1 MLRKPKLFTG
11 RLAAVF
17 LGTFV
22 LPLAAQQPPPARE
35 FVPGQLIVGF
45 KSPQALDRAVD
56 ELKQAEQ
63 SGGLAARGAR
73 SSSVGI
79 ERLSDKSAKVNF
91 DFRSRSGTKLA
102 EGAELEALEDY
113 AKALTQQN
121 PNVEYAHPNWVL
133 QLQRDRIQDPVFLED
148 MPPDTRVQI
157 SRSMPSEPNDPVFR
171 SGLLWH
177 YLPPPAGMNAIGAW
191 PTAKGDKAIV
201 VAVIDTGMLPDHPD
215 IKGSGNVLTGYDF
228 ISDPDRRGEGAPRG
242 RNADPTDRGDAC
254 PPRLPT
260 SSWHGTHVSGT
271 VGAAGTNNNVGIAG
285 VNWSVSVL
293 PVRALGRCGG
303 TIEDLA
309 AAVRWSAG
317 LDVPDVPKN
326 ERKADIIN
334 LSLGIRLE
342 CKPQFVGALLDAIA
356 AARNAGTT
364 IVVAAGNESVDI
376 AGVTPSGCPG
386 VISVAAADQ
395 RGHLTPYS
403 NFGHV
408 TIMAPGGDL
417 RRDDDQDN
425 RPDGVWSLVA
435 PSTEHPAGVAAYE
448 GTSMAAP
455 HVTAAIALALTA
467 KPELRGKP
475 DEIEALLTRSLA
487 PLPDGACS
495 KACGRGLLDAKR
507 MVEPEMSTSSTSS
520 KPK

>member
-1 MLRKPKLFTG
+1 MLRKPKLSTG
-11 RLAAVF
+11 GLAAVF
-17 LGTFV
+17 LGAFI
-22 LPLAAQQPPPARE
+22 LPLAAQQPPAPD

-45 KSPQALDRAVD
+45 KSAQDLDKTVN

-79 ERLSDKSAKVNF
+79 ERLSDKSAKINF

-102 EGAELEALEDY
+102 EGAELEALQEY
-113 AKALTQQN
+113 ARLLAQK
-121 PNVEYAHPNWVL
+121 PDVEYAHPNWVL
-133 QLQRDRIQDPVFLED
+133 QLQRDRILDPVYLED
-148 MPPDTRVQI
+148 LPPDTRVQI

-177 YLPPPAGMNAIGAW
+177 YLAPPAGMNAMGAW
-191 PTAKGDKAIV
+191 SRVKGDRAIV

-215 IKGSGNVLTGYDF
+215 IKGSGNVLKGYDF
-228 ISDPDRRGEGAPRG
+228 ISDPTRKGDGAAQG
-242 RNADPTDRGDAC
+242 RNADSTDRGDAC
-254 PPRLPT
+254 PPRLPS

-271 VGAAGTNNNVGIAG
+271 VGAAGTNNEIGIAG
-285 VNWSVSVL
+285 VNWQVSVL

-317 LDVPDVPKN
+317 LDVPDVPRN

-342 CKPQFVGALLDAIA
+342 CKPEMVGALLDAIG
-356 AARNAGTT
+356 AARKAGTT
-364 IVVAAGNESVDI
+364 VVAAAGNESVDI
-376 AGVTPSGCPG
+376 KGVTPSGCPG

-395 RGHLTPYS
+395 RGYLTPYS
-403 NFGHV
+403 NFGNV

-435 PSTEHPAGVAAYE
+435 PSKEHPAGVAAYE

-475 DEIEALLTRSLA
+475 DEIEALLTRSVA
-487 PLPDGACS
+487 KRPDGACS
-495 KACGRGLLDAKR
+495 KPCGPGLLDAKR
-507 MVEPEMSTSSTSS
+507 MVEPELFTSS
-520 KPK
+520 K

>member
-1 MLRKPKLFTG
+1 MLRKPKLSTG
-11 RLAAVF
+11 GLAAVF
-17 LGTFV
+17 LGAFV
-22 LPLAAQQPPPARE
+22 LPLAAQQPPPAPD

-45 KSPQALDRAVD
+45 KSAQDLDKTVN

-79 ERLSDKSAKVNF
+79 ERLSDKSAKINF
-91 DFRSRSGTKLA
+91 DFRSRSGLRLA
-102 EGAELEALEDY
+102 EGAELEALQEY
-113 AKALTQQN
+113 ARLLAQK
-121 PNVEYAHPNWVL
+121 PDVEYAHPNWVL
-133 QLQRDRIQDPVFLED
+133 QLQRDRIMDPVYLED
-148 MPPDTRVQI
+148 LPPDTRVQI
-157 SRSMPSEPNDPVFR
+157 SRAMPSEPNDPVFR

-177 YLPPPAGMNAIGAW
+177 YLEPPVGMNAMGAW
-191 PTAKGDKAIV
+191 PKAKGDRAIV

-215 IKGSGNVLTGYDF
+215 IKGSGNVLKGYDF
-228 ISDPDRRGEGAPRG
+228 ISDPTRKGDSAATG

-254 PPRLPT
+254 PPRLP
-260 SSWHGTHVSGT
+260 SASWHGSHVSGT
-271 VGAAGTNNNVGIAG
+271 VGAAGTNNEVGIAG
-285 VNWSVSVL
+285 VNWQVSVL

-309 AAVRWSAG
+309 AAIRWSAG
-317 LDVPDVPKN
+317 LDVPDVPRN

-342 CKPQFVGALLDAIA
+342 CKPQFVGALLEAID
-356 AARNAGTT
+356 AARKAGTT
-364 IVVAAGNESVDI
+364 VVAAAGNEGVDI
-376 AGVTPSGCPG
+376 KGVTPSGCPG

-403 NFGHV
+403 NFGNV

-435 PSTEHPAGVAAYE
+435 PSKEHPAGVAAYE

-475 DEIEALLTRSLA
+475 DEIAALLTRSVA
-487 PLPDGACS
+487 KRPDRACS
-495 KACGRGLLDAKR
+495 KPCGPGLLDAKR
-507 MVEPEMSTSSTSS
+507 LVEPELFTSS
-520 KPK
+520 K

>member
-1 MLRKPKLFTG
+1 MLRKPKRSTG
-11 RLAAVF
+11 GLAAIF
-17 LGTFV
+17 IGALG
-22 LPLAAQQPPPARE
+22 LPASAQQPAAE

-45 KSPQALDRAVD
+45 KSPQALDSAVD
-56 ELKQAEQ
+56 DLKQAER
-63 SGGLAARGAR
+63 SGGLAARGAS

-79 ERLSDKSAKVNF
+79 ERLSEKSAKVSF
-91 DFRSRSGTKLA
+91 DFRSRSGAKLA
-102 EGAELEALEDY
+102 ESAELDALQDY
-113 AKALTQQN
+113 ARLLTQQN

-133 QLQRDRIQDPVFLED
+133 QLQRDRIQDPIYLED

-157 SRSMPSEPNDPVFR
+157 SRAVPSEPNDPAFR
-171 SGLLWH
+171 TGLLWH
-177 YLPPPAGMNAIGAW
+177 YLPPPNGMNALGAW
-191 PTAKGDKAIV
+191 SLVKGDKAVV
-201 VAVIDTGMLPDHPD
+201 VAVIDTGLLPDHPD
-215 IKGSGNVLTGYDF
+215 IKSSGNVLQGYDF
-228 ISDPDRRGEGAPRG
+228 ISDPARSGNSNAQG
-242 RNADPTDRGDAC
+242 RSTDPTDRGDAC

-285 VNWSVSVL
+285 INWHVSVL

-309 AAVRWSAG
+309 AAIRWSAG
-317 LDVPDVPKN
+317 LDVPDVQRN

-334 LSLGIRLE
+334 MSLGIRLE
-342 CKPQFVGALLDAIA
+342 CTPQLVGALRDAID
-356 AARNAGTT
+356 AARKAGTT

-376 AGVTPSGCPG
+376 KGVTPSGCPG

-403 NFGHV
+403 NFGNV
-408 TIMAPGGDL
+408 TLMAPGGDL

-435 PSTEHPAGVAAYE
+435 PSKEHPAGVAAYE

-475 DEIEALLTRSLA
+475 DQIEALLTRSLA
-487 PLPDGACS
+487 RRPEGACS
-495 KACGRGLLDAKR
+495 RPCGPGLLNAKL
-507 MVEPEMSTSSTSS
+507 MVEPEVSTSSTST
-520 KPK
+520 K